1 MMRLF
6 LAWWRAYVSTSHLTV
21 AEEEAFFPAAGRQ
34 AGSRAVGQ
42 LPPRASSC
50 RLASSMPSTWLL
62 RLAALLFA
70 ARPGSSDSHTATRSV
85 RDSARTLTTAPECI
99 DHDENVSRTTGGFN
113 CADLAALA
121 QCPIY
126 FCSTCIFAGLCDV
139 SCSYCLTPTIAPSTS
154 SLCINDDAAASALTG
169 YECSTLASAGYCDSY
184 LCPTC
189 AYSGICDETC
199 GFCPTPAPTMAPCVD
214 DDMTASVLTGYECST
229 LSSAGYCDAYLCP
242 VCAYSG
248 ICDETC
254 GYCPTPAPTM
264 APCVDDDMTASA
276 LTGYEC
282 ATLSSAGYCD
292 AYLCPACAYSGIC
305 DETCG
310 YCPTSSDVVSGS
322 PTMSPVPS
330 LSFSPTPIPTTTSPT
345 VAPTTAPTTSN
356 PTVSVPPSLSHAPTL
371 TGDYEVS
378 TDAQLRDQI
387 TAAEDGREWIL
398 TVTGDFSSVNR
409 TFVIARYKHIKVI
422 DFTN

>member
-1 MMRLF
+1 MDQLGDDAFVLGVVACVCVNVTLDGGRRRSF
-6 LAWWRAYVSTSHLTV
+6 LSRS
-21 AEEEAFFPAAGRQ
+21 EQ

-242 VCAYSG
+242 
-248 ICDETC
+248 
-254 GYCPTPAPTM
+254 
-264 APCVDDDMTASA
+264 
-276 LTGYEC
+276 
-282 ATLSSAGYCD
+282 
-292 AYLCPACAYSGIC
+292 ACAYSDIC